1 MTDALRRIGILGRL
15 RTVRGHLQAVERLIA
30 EDRILDAALQLRAVR
45 GAVTRV
51 MLEACHAQVERCRT
65 EGVPPEAVEELV
77 SLARLV
83 TAPAKCRRRARWRSG
98 SPVLRGEH
106 HN

>member
-1 MTDALRRIGILGRL
+1 MTDPLKRIGIVGRL
-15 RTVRGHLQAVERLIA
+15 RTVRGHLHAVERLIA
-30 EDRILDAALQLRAVR
+30 EDRVLDAALQLRAVR

-51 MLEACHAQVERCRT
+51 MLEACRAQVDRCRA

-83 TAPAKCRRRARWRSG
+83 TAPAKCARGARWRSM
-98 SPVLRGEH
+98 SIALHGER